1 MPRSVDEQVIRREL
15 LRVMPTQNR
24 TARGGNLA
32 VGLTTALVLLASVPD
47 QAQAER
53 TLVLQL
59 GASGLV

>member
-1 MPRSVDEQVIRREL
+1 
-15 LRVMPTQNR
+15 MPTQNR